1 MSRDIYFWH
10 GRDPKFEAKI
20 AKICR
25 YDETDYKYYW
35 DGTLDDFEKAYGEKF
50 IVLQGQICVT
60 QFSNFG
66 QR

>member
-1 MSRDIYFWH
+1 MSRNIYFWH
-10 GRDPKFEAKI
+10 GRDAKIVEKI

-25 YDETDYKYYW
+25 YEASDECYW
-35 DGTLDDFEKAYGEKF
+35 DGTLDDFEKVYGGKF
-50 IVLQGQICVT
+50 IVYPGQICVT